1 MRTPLATA
9 LILAGILLPASAVH
23 AQGPLPE
30 VSPEA
35 VVNTFTTGN
44 QTAPAVA
51 ASASGTVW
59 IAWLD
64 TGAQFPAIKAR
75 RYSPS
80 GAPLSPEIAVQP
92 SLGFFAGT
100 AGPRV
105 AAMADG
111 GCVVVWSETPSVW
124 YRRYDRHGAP
134 LGGLQQIVPSGS
146 FQTISF
152 PDVAVADDGSFLVTW
167 LQTDLL
173 FDAIR
178 AQRFDPQG
186 QSLGGALL
194 IDNEARNMLGSARVA
209 GAADGGFLAV
219 WSTAGGGEIFA
230 RRYGASGDASPAR
243 QVNVPGSGF
252 AVQPAAALAGDGS
265 ARVVWISQD
274 KVWARRLNAAGEP
287 EGAAVKVEEDSI
299 GFVMPAV
306 TVDGEGK
313 AFVVASNANAILEAR
328 LLNDDLS
335 PLSAGFP
342 VSDPAFIAT
351 DPVVATTASGGVA
364 LAWSSGFIFN
374 VPILAPPAVPGR
386 DGNGLGVAAR
396 VLGPLRCAAGSG
408 VLCLGP
414 GGRFEASVAWKNP
427 NNGDTGAGHSVPLT
441 GDTGAFWFF
450 GDQNLELMVK
460 VLDGTSVNG
469 HFWVYG
475 GALSNVE
482 YTLTVTDTLINA
494 VRTYH
499 NPAGQFA
506 SLADVEAFFNPVIDP
521 PSVAA
526 APAVPAAPAAAQ
538 ASPAGC
544 PPVIGPQSF
553 LCLASGQFIAE
564 VQFTDPRTG
573 LAGHATAVPLTSDTG
588 AFWFFDD
595 ANLELMVKVL
605 DGRTVNGKYW
615 VFFGALSDV
624 DYTLT
629 VTENGTGQVKT
640 YHNPRGTLASRA
652 DTQAF

>member
-1 MRTPLATA
+1 MRNQLAAA
-9 LILAGILLPASAVH
+9 LILAGSLLPASSVH
-23 AQGPLPE
+23 GQGPLQE
-30 VSPEA
+30 VSPET

-64 TGAQFPAIKAR
+64 TGSQIPAIKAR
-75 RYSPS
+75 RYAPS

-92 SLGFFAGT
+92 SLGFFAGA
-100 AGPRV
+100 AGPRI
-105 AAMADG
+105 AATADG
-111 GCVVVWSETPSVW
+111 GCVVVWSESPSVW
-124 YRRYDRHGAP
+124 FRRYDRNGDP
-134 LGGLQQIVPSGS
+134 LGGLHQIVPSGS
-146 FQTISF
+146 FETISF
-152 PDVAVADDGSFLVTW
+152 PEVAVAADGSFLVAW

-173 FDAIR
+173 FDAVR

-194 IDNEARNMLGSARVA
+194 IDNEARNMLASVRVA

-219 WSTAGGGEIFA
+219 WSTANGGEIFA
-230 RRYGASGDASPAR
+230 RRYGASGAGSPVR
-243 QVNVPGSGF
+243 QVNVPGSGY
-252 AVQPAAALAGDGS
+252 ALQPATALAGDGS
-265 ARVVWISQD
+265 ARVVWVSAG

-287 EGAAVKVEEDSI
+287 EGAAVRVEDGSI
-299 GFVMPAV
+299 GFLMPAV

-313 AFVVASNANAILEAR
+313 AFVVASDANTVLQAR
-328 LLNDDLS
+328 LLKDDLS

-351 DPVVATTASGGVA
+351 APVVATTASGGVV
-364 LAWSSGFIFN
+364 LAWSSGFLFN
-374 VPILAPPAVPGR
+374 GPILLPPPIPGR

-396 VLGPLRCAAGSG
+396 IFAPIRCAAGSDR
-408 VLCLGP
+408 LCLGP
-414 GGRFEASVAWKNP
+414 AGRFQASVAWKNP
-427 NNGDTGAGHSVPLT
+427 NNGDTGVGHSVPLT

-460 VLDGTSVNG
+460 VLDGTTVNQ

-482 YTLTVTDTLINA
+482 YTLTVTDTLIGA

-506 SLADVEAFFNPVIDP
+506 SLADVEAFFDPILDP
-521 PSVAA
+521 PPPTSPPNVVIPTPIVGCLPLAA
-526 APAVPAAPAAAQ
+526 DPT
-538 ASPAGC
+538 S
-544 PPVIGPQSF
+544 
-553 LCLASGQFIAE
+553 LCLGSGHFTVS

-573 LAGHATAVPLTSDTG
+573 LAGAATAVPLTSDTG

-595 ANLELMVKVL
+595 SNLELMIKVL
-605 DGRTVNGKYW
+605 DGRTVNGKFW
-615 VFFGALSDV
+615 VFYGALSDV
-624 DYTLT
+624 EYTIT
-629 VTENGTGQVKT
+629 VTRPETGEVKT